1 MSRSQGGA
9 DGVGEDRLRRVVLAS
24 ALGTIF
30 EWYDFFIYGTL
41 AGIFG
46 KLFFPAASATAGFLL
61 ALATFGAGF
70 AIRPLGAIVFGH
82 FGDRV
87 GRKYTFLVTITLMGF
102 ATAAIG
108 LLPTYASIGIL
119 APILLVAL
127 RLVQGFA
134 VGGEYGG
141 ASIYVAEHAPRYRR
155 GFYTC
160 FIQMGPPAALIMTLL
175 VSMAAIGIVGE
186 GAWDVWGWR
195 IPFIVS
201 MPLLAFSL
209 WMRFKL
215 AESPVFQAMKE
226 AGGMVRN
233 PLLESVNSWS
243 KIRLLIAAL
252 FLSAGQAVLGFTLLF
267 RTVYFLHDV
276 LHVPAATARLV
287 VAVGTLT
294 AFPPYFAGAWL
305 SDRYGRKRLT
315 VVAYAVAVLT
325 LFPGLHLIADH
336 ANPRLTAAWRERP
349 VVVSGGDCR
358 YDPFAAPGEQTTCG
372 RVLDLLSTKGI
383 AYSTTAGPSG
393 APPVVTIGGE
403 AVDIADARTF
413 DERLALA
420 GHSSDPVA
428 LTAGAAAVIVLA
440 MALLYL
446 GGGCAYGAMG
456 AWLVE
461 LFPSRTRYT
470 SLSIPYHLGSGVI
483 GGFMPLISQYIV
495 ARTGDPFAGFWYA
508 FVITVLALLASACFL
523 PETAGR
529 ELD

>member
-1 MSRSQGGA
+1 MTDPHGPPRDVSEAQ
-9 DGVGEDRLRRVVLAS
+9 LRRVVFAS

-46 KLFFPAASATAGFLL
+46 RLFFPSASAMAGFLL

-70 AIRPLGAIVFGH
+70 AVRPLGAVVFGH

-119 APILLVAL
+119 APALLVAL

-141 ASIYVAEHAPRYRR
+141 ASIYVAEHAPKDRR

-160 FIQMGPPAALIMTLL
+160 FIQMGPPAALIMTLV
-175 VSMAAIGIVGE
+175 VSMIAIGIVGE
-186 GAWDVWGWR
+186 GAWDAWGWR
-195 IPFIVS
+195 IPFLVS
-201 MPLLAFSL
+201 IPLLAFSL

-226 AGGMVRN
+226 AGGMARN
-233 PLLESVNSWS
+233 PLIESLNSWP
-243 KIRLLIAAL
+243 KIVRLIAAM

-276 LHVPAATARLV
+276 LHVPAATARLI
-287 VAVGTLT
+287 VAIGTFT

-305 SDRYGRKRLT
+305 SDRYGRKRVT
-315 VVAYAVAVLT
+315 VIAYAVAVLT

-336 ANPRLTAAWRERP
+336 ANPGLTTAWRDRP
-349 VVVSGGDCR
+349 VVVSGTDCR
-358 YDPFAAPGEQTTCG
+358 YDPFETPGQRSACG
-372 RVLDLLSTKGI
+372 RVLDRLTTKGVAFSI
-383 AYSTTAGPSG
+383 KPGPAVG
-393 APPVVTIGGE
+393 PPVVTVGGVT
-403 AVDIADARTF
+403 VDPADPNAL
-413 DERLALA
+413 DAQLALA
-420 GHSSDPVA
+420 GHSSDPVTPA
-428 LTAGAAAVIVLA
+428 AGDAVVILLA

-470 SLSIPYHLGSGVI
+470 SLSIPYHLGSGVV

-495 ARTGDPFAGFWYA
+495 ARTGDPFAGFWYPL
-508 FVITVLALLASACFL
+508 VITILALIASAGFL
-523 PETAGR
+523 PETSGR
-529 ELD
+529 DLD